1 MFQASRTHELEAQT
15 RINDAPFLLPPR
27 APASPLLAGGAAY
40 MVNTMDTV
48 PEEGA
53 RVEPYRVIVGL
64 DNQKFRATAP
74 LIELFATPDWL
85 EFRARFGL
93 GRLMGPW
100 RAERAQVTKIY
111 RVRGLISD
119 GVGIQG
125 DSIHWIAFPFRVEP
139 LLLTLE
145 EMGYPVDWLRLS
157 RS

>member
-1 MFQASRTHELEAQT
+1 
-15 RINDAPFLLPPR
+15 
-27 APASPLLAGGAAY
+27 
-40 MVNTMDTV
+40 MVNTMDKASENGT
-48 PEEGA
+48 GF
-53 RVEPYRVIVGL
+53 EPYRVIVGL

-74 LIELFATPDWL
+74 LIELVATPDRL
-85 EFRARFGL
+85 EFHARFGL

-100 RAERAQVTKIY
+100 RVERAQVTKIY

-125 DSIHWIAFPFRVEP
+125 NDSLHWIAFPFRVEP

-145 EMGYPVDWLRLS
+145 EMGYPVDWLWLS